1 MKPAMHGGGK
11 PSPTD
16 FYCRTPCSFQ
26 LPGMMFSPGKLA
38 AADPVAYGG
47 LRTPAVRSYEK
58 SKSRCLFFQIARNS
72 LGAAQTVLGQERPQ
86 DFG

>member
-38 AADPVAYGG
+38 AAAPVAYGG
-47 LRTPAVRSYEK
+47 LRTPRSGATRNQK
-58 SKSRCLFFQIARNS
+58 VDAFSSRNS